1 MQGTE
6 AWIYLGHNDDEN
18 DDRMPGLSFMGDGP
32 TKMEV
37 EIEMSVF
44 FWGGNDCSF
53 GEARNFRGKK
63 HRFKKTILCTVG

>member
-6 AWIYLGHNDDEN
+6 AWIHLGHNDD
-18 DDRMPGLSFMGDGP
+18 RMPELSFMGNDP

-37 EIEMSVF
+37 EIDF
-44 FWGGNDCSF
+44 FFGGGNDCSV

-63 HRFKKTILCTVG
+63 YRFEKTILGTVG